1 MKKRIA
7 LILVLCLTL
16 GAATFAAAQEEPV
29 TLTVMHYMG
38 NEVKINA
45 FNAILEGYMQEH
57 PNVTF
62 DSQALSQNE
71 YITQLRT
78 RVGAGDAPDI
88 MMGQPAQYT
97 DIIDAGYVMDL
108 SGSDMIAKL
117 GLTAADIGD
126 CSWNGKVYAL
136 PLDFK
141 TYAVI
146 YNKAIFAQ
154 YGLSEPTTQDELD
167 AVCKTL
173 SDNGVDPWIRNYSN
187 VTYPDIEIRA
197 IMWPLLMEN
206 GKFDAF
212 AKLMSGEAKFA
223 DYPEF
228 TKALELWGR
237 RMEYNRLDDMSNDT
251 TMARQAMAAG
261 EAAMIYDG
269 TWAYAQIQGFNP
281 DQEYGMFVVPRD
293 DGKPNSFCVQLDQ
306 IFMVNGMSDHV
317 DEALNFIAYLL
328 SPEVAGQWSAATY
341 NPSVVPGV
349 TVDMPE
355 VIRVAMHAKETN
367 NIAHAGNFTAQL
379 SGEYLTNWRAVL
391 QSFAADRSL
400 TPADI
405 VEEMQAAF
413 DEINASK

>member
-1 MKKRIA
+1 MKKGMS
-7 LILVLCLTL
+7 LVLTLCLML
-16 GAATFAAAQEEPV
+16 GIISFAVAEEEPV
-29 TLTVMHYMG
+29 TITILHYMG
-38 NEVKINA
+38 NEVKLNA
-45 FNAILEGYMQEH
+45 FNAILDSYMEAH

-88 MMGQPAQYT
+88 MMGQPSQYT
-97 DIIDAGYVMDL
+97 DIIEAGYVMDL
-108 SGSDMIAKL
+108 TGNELITKL

-146 YNKAIFAQ
+146 YNKGIFAE
-154 YGLSEPTTQDELD
+154 YSLTEPTTQDELD
-167 AVCKTL
+167 AICETL
-173 SDNGVDPWIRNYSN
+173 SANGIDPWIHNYSN
-187 VTYPDIEIRA
+187 LTYPDIEIRA
-197 IMWPLLMEN
+197 ILWPLLMEN

-212 AKLMSGEAKFA
+212 EKLMSGEAQWA

-237 RMEYNRLDDMSNDT
+237 RMKYSRLDDMSNDT

-281 DQEYGMFVVPRD
+281 QQEYGMFAVPRD
-293 DGKPNSFCVQLDQ
+293 DGAGNSFCVQLDQ
-306 IFMVNGMSDHV
+306 IFMVNGQSEHV
-317 DEALNFIAYLL
+317 DEALNFLAYLL
-328 SPEVAGQWSAATY
+328 SPRCGGPMERG
-341 NPSVVPGV
+341 
-349 TVDMPE
+349 
-355 VIRVAMHAKETN
+355 
-367 NIAHAGNFTAQL
+367 
-379 SGEYLTNWRAVL
+379 YL
-391 QSFAADRSL
+391 
-400 TPADI
+400 
-405 VEEMQAAF
+405 
-413 DEINASK
+413 

>member
-1 MKKRIA
+1 MKKGIS
-7 LILVLCLTL
+7 LLLTLCLML
-16 GAATFAAAQEEPV
+16 GIMSFAVAEEEPV
-29 TLTVMHYMG
+29 TITILHYMG
-38 NEVKINA
+38 NEVKLNA
-45 FNAILEGYMQEH
+45 FNAILDGYMELH

-88 MMGQPAQYT
+88 MMGQPSQYI
-97 DIIDAGYVMDL
+97 DIIEAGYVMDL
-108 SGSDMIAKL
+108 TGNELIDKL

-146 YNKAIFAQ
+146 YNKGIFAE
-154 YGLSEPTTQDELD
+154 YGLTEPTTQDELD
-167 AVCKTL
+167 AICETL
-173 SDNGVDPWIRNYSN
+173 SANGIDPWIRNYSN
-187 VTYPDIEIRA
+187 LTYPDIEIRA
-197 IMWPLLMEN
+197 ILWPLLMEN

-212 AKLMSGEAKFA
+212 EKLMSGEAQWA

-237 RMEYNRLDDMSNDT
+237 RMEYSRLDDMSNDT

-281 DQEYGMFVVPRD
+281 EQEYGMFAVPRD
-293 DGKPNSFCVQLDQ
+293 DGVANSYCVQLDQ
-306 IFMVNGMSDHV
+306 IFMVNGQSEHV
-317 DEALNFIAYLL
+317 DEALDFLEYLL
-328 SPEVAGQWSAATY
+328 SPDVAGQWSAATY

-349 TVDMPE
+349 TVEMPE
-355 VIRVAMHAKETN
+355 VIKVAMNAKETN

-391 QSFAADRSL
+391 QSFAADRTL
-400 TPADI
+400 TPEDV
-405 VEEMQAAF
+405 VEEMQLAF